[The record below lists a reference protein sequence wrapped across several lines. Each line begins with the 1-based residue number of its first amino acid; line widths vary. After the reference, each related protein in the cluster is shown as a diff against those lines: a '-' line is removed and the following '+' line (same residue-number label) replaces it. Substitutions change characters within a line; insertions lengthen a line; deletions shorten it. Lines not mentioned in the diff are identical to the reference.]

1 MKYRHIWS
9 ALSLFALALGASA
22 QPARELMRD
31 VHQLANAHQSI
42 ERVVEKLPNGARAV
56 TTSTDDATVAVLQ
69 RHVHEMT
76 AHVGAGGRVRMWD
89 PLFAALHEHYQ
100 AIDTRIE
107 NQPRGVAV
115 TLTSADPAVVALIH
129 AHADKV
135 SDFAARGRAAMR
147 EATPL
152 PEAYHMAQGERAATA
167 PAPVASA
174 PEVRP
179 MAERPAAERP
189 TCAGGAGGCCKTMGK
204 PAAATP
210 VQAPDKGSA
219 AKHDGWSK
227 QGIAKA
233 AQ

>member
-1 MKYRHIWS
+1 MKRKHVLVGLC
-9 ALSLFALALGASA
+9 AVVLATAAHA
-22 QPARELMRD
+22 QPPRELMRD

-42 ERVVEKLPNGARAV
+42 ERMVEKLPNGVRAV

-76 AHVGAGGRVRMWD
+76 EHVGAGGRVRMWD
-89 PLFAALHEHYQ
+89 PLFAALHAHYQ

-107 NQPRGVAV
+107 NQPRGVV
-115 TLTSADPAVVALIH
+115 VKLTSADPAVVALIH

-152 PEAYHMAQGERAATA
+152 PEAYHTARSDRTA
-167 PAPVASA
+167 PAPGESG

-179 MAERPAAERP
+179 MSERRAAERPA
-189 TCAGGAGGCCKTMGK
+189 CAGGTGGCCKTMGK
-204 PAAATP
+204 AAA
-210 VQAPDKGSA
+210 VNAAKAPEKGGA
-219 AKHDGWSK
+219 AKHGNWSK
-227 QGIAKA
+227 QGIAKTA
-233 AQ
+233 H